1 MINKIRQFFSG
12 GHQRTI
18 KAKRNVLFSF
28 FIKGFNV
35 LIGILILPITL
46 SYLGSTRYGIWLTVG
61 SLIEWFAFFDIGLSS
76 GLRNKLAQALSK
88 NNFYRARVYISTSYA
103 MLLIISSCIYLFY
116 YVIQHYIV
124 WHNIFNTSPD
134 LEEEIRSL
142 IKIAFT
148 FFCLKFILQLLNS
161 ILLAHQKP
169 ASRDFIQLIS
179 KIMSSLAIVVLAYTT
194 TGSLVNV
201 SYAYSVVPAV
211 IMIIATFYFFKFQF
225 NKYSPSFRCVNF
237 KYIKN
242 VMNLGMKFFIINIA
256 VMVMFTT
263 DNMII
268 TQLYGPESVTPYNI
282 AYRYFGIFTMVF
294 SIILSPIWSATT
306 EAYTKGDI
314 QWIEN
319 IVRKMKLIWMVGVFI
334 IIAML
339 VFSQPLYR
347 LWVGDKVQIPI
358 MLSIFMA
365 FHIIFSS
372 YGSVYVNV
380 LNGIG
385 KVKIQ
390 YFIAIFSALIN
401 IPLSIFFAKYLNLG
415 PSGVILA
422 TSVCIAFGPIVAPI
436 QYRKIIEGKAEGI
449 WNK

>member
-1 MINKIRQFFSG
+1 MINKIQQFFSG

-18 KAKRNVLFSF
+18 QAKKNVFFSF
-28 FIKGFNV
+28 FIKGANV

-46 SYLGSTRYGIWLTVG
+46 NYLGSTKYGIWLTVG

-76 GLRNKLAQALSK
+76 GLRNKLAQAISK
-88 NNFYRARVYISTSYA
+88 NNFFRAKVYISTSYA
-103 MLLIISSCIYLFY
+103 MLLIISSCIYIVYF
-116 YVIQHYIV
+116 VIQHYIV
-124 WHNIFNTSPD
+124 WHKIFNTSPD

-142 IKIAFT
+142 IQIAFT
-148 FFCLKFILQLLNS
+148 FFCLKFVLQLLNS

-169 ASRDFIQLIS
+169 AVRDFIQLIS
-179 KIMSSLAIVVLAYTT
+179 KIISSLVIVVLAYTT
-194 TGSLVNV
+194 TGSLVHV
-201 SYAYSVVPAV
+201 SYAYSVVPAI
-211 IMIIATFYFFKFQF
+211 IMTIATFYFFKFQYY
-225 NKYSPSFRCVNF
+225 KYSPSFKFINF

-242 VMNLGMKFFIINIA
+242 IMNLGMKFFVINIA

-268 TQLYGPESVTPYNI
+268 TQLYGPDSVTPYNI
-282 AYRYFGIFTMVF
+282 AYKYFGIFTMIF
-294 SIILSPIWSATT
+294 SIILSPIWSAAT
-306 EAYTKGDI
+306 EAYTKGDM
-314 QWIEN
+314 QWIKN
-319 IVRKMKLIWMVGVFI
+319 IVKKMNLIWMGGVFVI
-334 IIAML
+334 IIML

-347 LWVGDKVQIPI
+347 LWIGNKVQIPI
-358 MLSIFMA
+358 MLSVFMA

-390 YFIAIFSALIN
+390 YYIAIVSALIN
-401 IPLSIFFAKYLNLG
+401 IPLSIFFAKNMNLG
-415 PSGVILA
+415 ISGVILA

-436 QYRKIIEGKAEGI
+436 QYRKIINGKAKGI
-449 WNK
+449 WNE